1 MRKTMLIL
9 SFLVIAG
16 SAVSA
21 QQTIYVSAQG
31 DEAERGL
38 NEARPTTFPKALAQA
53 MEGTA
58 RRIVITG
65 AMDIKSNGMNKTT
78 GGVFDFFD
86 SVGNDKR
93 KKALDEIVITGKP
106 GATGAERAVLSAKGS
121 GNAAV
126 WARNCRIRFE
136 HIDIESGEGKFGY
149 GVYIPEGAQV
159 TLGPGAVVRNNV
171 SAGVFVSNGG
181 TFVIDGGELINNN
194 TGVYVEGTAALLN
207 GAIKENTS
215 SNGGGGVQISGGGRF
230 TMSGGTISGNK
241 TADTDYFSGGGV
253 YITSGGLFSITGGTI
268 TGNRSH
274 GAGGGVFVEVGGE
287 FEQKGGTLNRNIG
300 QGAASNVF
308 REKK

>member
-1 MRKTMLIL
+1 MKKMILIL
-9 SFLVIAG
+9 AIFVVAG
-16 SAVSA
+16 SFVSA
-21 QQTIYVSAQG
+21 QQAVYVSARG

-38 NEARPTTFPKALAQA
+38 SEAKPTTFPKALAQA

-58 RRIVITG
+58 KRIIILG
-65 AMDIKSNGMNKTT
+65 AMDVKSNGMGKTT

-106 GATGAERAVLSAKGS
+106 GVTGAERAVLSAKGS

-126 WARNCRIRFE
+126 WVRNCRIRFE
-136 HIDIESGEGKFGY
+136 NIDIESGEGKFGY

-159 TLGPGAVVRNNV
+159 TLGPGAVVRNNF
-171 SAGVFVSNGG
+171 SSGIFVSNGG
-181 TFVIDGGELINNN
+181 TCVIDGGEVINNN
-194 TGVYVEGTAALLN
+194 TGVYAEGTAALIN
-207 GAIKENTS
+207 GAIKDNTS
-215 SNGGGGVQISGGGRF
+215 SYGGGGVHIADGGHF

-241 TADTDYFSGGGV
+241 TATTDYYSGGGV
-253 YITSGGLFSITGGTI
+253 YIDRGGRFTISGGTI
-268 TGNRSH
+268 TGNRAH

-287 FEQKGGTLNRNIG
+287 FEQNGGTLSRNIG

-308 REKK
+308 REK